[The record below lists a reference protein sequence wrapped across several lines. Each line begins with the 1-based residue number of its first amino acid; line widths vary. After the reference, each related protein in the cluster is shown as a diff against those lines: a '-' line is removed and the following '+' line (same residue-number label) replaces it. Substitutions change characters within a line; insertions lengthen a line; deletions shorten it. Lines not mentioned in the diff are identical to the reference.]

1 MKAYGKVLLALG
13 CGIAAG
19 VIAGILFAP
28 DKGSNTRR
36 KISETAEEYANR
48 IKTMKDSVTGK
59 VKVAHN
65 GHSRKTTVEDNNLN

>member
-1 MKAYGKVLLALG
+1 MKTYGKVLLAVG

-19 VIAGILFAP
+19 AIAGILFAP

-48 IKTMKDSVTGK
+48 MRTIKDSLTGK

-65 GHSRKTTVEDNNLN
+65 GHSRKTKVEEGSLN